1 MFMTP
6 LQTGKW
12 GNRMTLE
19 SKAISMTAFAILAYI
34 FSFFGWQLALL
45 LVVAFAL
52 GIARDAKMGKQTLQ
66 ALYLYI
72 AYTVV
77 LTVLGWI
84 FTALIWFAGVVR
96 LYRVAT
102 FLAGAQGFLGTIIGI
117 LLLVLVLLAIFKL
130 AKKEEP
136 HLPVIGKLADLSL
149 GLVTAPKEK
158 PASAYAPPPQTYTP
172 PPPAA
177 EPKPAAPP
185 QAEQPAPPP
194 PPPPAPEKNS
204 WTCSC
209 GRENTGNFCVS
220 CGNKR
225 SV

>member
-1 MFMTP
+1 
-6 LQTGKW
+6 
-12 GNRMTLE
+12 MTLE
-19 SKAISMTAFAILAYI
+19 SKALSFTAFAILAYI
-34 FSFFGWQLALL
+34 FSYFGWQLALL

-77 LTVLGWI
+77 QTIFGWI
-84 FTALIWFAGVVR
+84 FSGLIWFASTVR
-96 LYRVAT
+96 LYGVAS
-102 FLAGAQGFLGTIIGI
+102 FLAGAQGFISSIVNI

-130 AKKEEP
+130 VRKEEP
-136 HLPVIGKLADLSL
+136 HLPVIGRLADLSL
-149 GLVTAPKEK
+149 GLASPKKKEK
-158 PASAYAPPPQTYTP
+158 PAAAYAPAQQQPYS

-177 EPKPAAPP
+177 TTAPAAPQSLP
-185 QAEQPAPPP
+185 QAEQPQQQMPAQQPAPPP
-194 PPPPAPEKNS
+194 PAAPKADSDS

-209 GRENTGNFCVS
+209 GKENTGNFCVA

-225 SV
+225 PV